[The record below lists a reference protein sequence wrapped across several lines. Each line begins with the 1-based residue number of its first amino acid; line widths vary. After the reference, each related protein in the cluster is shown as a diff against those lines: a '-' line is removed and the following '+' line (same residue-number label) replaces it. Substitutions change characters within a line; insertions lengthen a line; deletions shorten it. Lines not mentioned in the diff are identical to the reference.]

1 VPVEI
6 TPKGVKVG
14 REALWTLVAAAV
26 ERGAPSVL
34 PAEVMPGVE
43 LLKEYSAGGMKMY
56 AFRISEAGAHY
67 YFAVKTGEGWRVAG
81 GKYFEQQVQIHGEV
95 AHTVADA
102 INAIYS
108 GMGVERK
115 VEVKTRK
122 GKPYIKLTNVDL
134 ELLGLVRHE

>member
-1 VPVEI
+1 MN
-6 TPKGVKVG
+6 
-14 REALWTLVAAAV
+14 AAAV
-26 ERGAPSVL
+26 KGRPTAFYKRRL
-34 PAEVMPGVE
+34 CR
-43 LLKEYSAGGMKMY
+43 LK
-56 AFRISEAGAHY
+56 
-67 YFAVKTGEGWRVAG
+67 YFAVKAGEGWRVAG
-81 GKYFEQQVQIHGEV
+81 GKYFERQVQIHGEA